1 MGIPT
6 AVTQPTLRITARVL
20 PGKKIQIQLPPNS
33 VVGEEVDV
41 FVVLSSPPQ
50 VEQPN
55 ILEFIET
62 ARKRYAK
69 RPAEDIEEQIRAERD
84 TWDN

>member
-1 MGIPT
+1 MAIPT
-6 AVTQPTLRITARVL
+6 AVNQPTLRITTRVL
-20 PGKKIQIQLPPNS
+20 PGNKIQIQLPPNS

-41 FVVLSSPPQ
+41 FVLLSSQPK

-55 ILEFIET
+55 ILEFIEA

-69 RPAEDIEEQIRAERD
+69 RPAEDIEQQIRAERNA
-84 TWDN
+84 WDS